1 MSMVINEGSSF
12 KLQVNFF
19 GLVGMARV
27 PLAPNTVRWTLKDV
41 ENNRVVRDW
50 TDIATGT
57 SVIIT
62 VAAGDNDILDKST
75 RNRSR
80 RQSMSIVVQTDPG
93 QDFEYDDEFL
103 YEIRNLRGYES

>member
-1 MSMVINEGSSF
+1 MSLVINEGSSF
-12 KLQVNFF
+12 KLQTEFF
-19 GLVGMARV
+19 GLVGLARV
-27 PLAPNTVRWTLKDV
+27 PLAPNAVRYRIKDV

-57 SVIIT
+57 SVTIT
-62 VAAGDNDILDKST
+62 VAAGDNDIWDKST
-75 RNRSR
+75 RNRTR
-80 RQSMSIVVQTDPG
+80 RQSMSIVVQADPG